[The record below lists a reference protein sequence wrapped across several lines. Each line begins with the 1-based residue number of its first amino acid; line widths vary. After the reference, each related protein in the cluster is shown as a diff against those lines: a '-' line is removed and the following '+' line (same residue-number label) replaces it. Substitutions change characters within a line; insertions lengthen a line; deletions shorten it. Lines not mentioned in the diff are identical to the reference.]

1 MLNVTIQN
9 DGKIKI
15 QSECSNTKE
24 MRSNVNLLLAIV
36 SSMEIEK
43 VMNTESA
50 ISYQYGQTRI
60 ANYLQLKKSMTT
72 NLCEKPDNHGAG
84 WVIAVVII
92 TMLLF
97 VTAKCQAQQK
107 AAIDTMVCKV
117 ECIKQIVQ
125 KPSIN
130 GKTVKYMAVY
140 VDKSAGFSEIIPIS
154 KSVVDYIGTCKQF
167 SIEPTLGIR
176 LRNGVIT
183 SIVRYKIKFV
193 HK

>member
-1 MLNVTIQN
+1 MSVKLYEEPDHGPST
-9 DGKIKI
+9 
-15 QSECSNTKE
+15 
-24 MRSNVNLLLAIV
+24 L
-36 SSMEIEK
+36 
-43 VMNTESA
+43 
-50 ISYQYGQTRI
+50 I
-60 ANYLQLKKSMTT
+60 AL
-72 NLCEKPDNHGAG
+72 
-84 WVIAVVII
+84 VVII
-92 TMLLF
+92 LLLLL
-97 VTAKCQAQQK
+97 TSKCHAQQK

-125 KPSIN
+125 QPSSN

-140 VDKSAGFSEIIPIS
+140 VDKSVGFSEIIPVS
-154 KSVVDYIGTCKQF
+154 KSVVDYINVCKQF

>member
-1 MLNVTIQN
+1 MA
-9 DGKIKI
+9 IK
-15 QSECSNTKE
+15 
-24 MRSNVNLLLAIV
+24 L
-36 SSMEIEK
+36 
-43 VMNTESA
+43 
-50 ISYQYGQTRI
+50 Y
-60 ANYLQLKKSMTT
+60 
-72 NLCEKPDNHGAG
+72 EKPDKHNPGPLVAL
-84 WVIAVVII
+84 VVII
-92 TMLLF
+92 ILLLL
-97 VTAKCQAQQK
+97 TSKCHAQQK

-125 KPSIN
+125 KPSDN
-130 GKTVKYMAVY
+130 GKTVKYLTVY

-154 KSVVDYIGTCKQF
+154 KSVVDYISTCKQF

>member
-1 MLNVTIQN
+1 MAVKL
-9 DGKIKI
+9 
-15 QSECSNTKE
+15 
-24 MRSNVNLLLAIV
+24 
-36 SSMEIEK
+36 
-43 VMNTESA
+43 
-50 ISYQYGQTRI
+50 Y
-60 ANYLQLKKSMTT
+60 
-72 NLCEKPDNHGAG
+72 EKPDHGPSSL
-84 WVIAVVII
+84 IALVVII
-92 TMLLF
+92 ILLLL
-97 VTAKCQAQQK
+97 TSKCHAQQK

-125 KPSIN
+125 KPSTN

-154 KSVVDYIGTCKQF
+154 KSVVDYINICKQF
-167 SIEPTLGIR
+167 SVEPTLGIR

>member
-1 MLNVTIQN
+1 MAVKL
-9 DGKIKI
+9 
-15 QSECSNTKE
+15 
-24 MRSNVNLLLAIV
+24 
-36 SSMEIEK
+36 
-43 VMNTESA
+43 
-50 ISYQYGQTRI
+50 Y
-60 ANYLQLKKSMTT
+60 
-72 NLCEKPDNHGAG
+72 EKPDHGPSSL
-84 WVIAVVII
+84 IALIVII
-92 TMLLF
+92 LLLLL
-97 VTAKCQAQQK
+97 TSKCHAQQK

-125 KPSIN
+125 QPSSN

-154 KSVVDYIGTCKQF
+154 KSVVDYINVCKQF
-167 SIEPTLGIR
+167 SVEPTLGIR